1 MADLLQGAPLP
12 STITTEQQQT
22 TVPDF
27 YTNYLQDVANLGQ
40 NAVQQGGVAG
50 FGPLQQQA
58 FQMAP
63 NAAFSGAQTA
73 GTGAALETAAGT
85 TAAPDIVQSYMNP
98 YTRNVV
104 DEMSRLQQQNIQRNV
119 LPALSGAGV
128 GTGSFGS
135 KRQAQATGQS
145 LADMQ
150 ANLMGQQYGALNTG
164 YQNALSQA
172 STDLN
177 RQLQAGQG
185 MGNLATQQYNI
196 GSGGLKQLSDLGGQ
210 QQALGQAQL
219 NYPMLQAQNLA
230 KLFQGVTLPTG
241 TTKQTTSPGLQGNYG
256 LSPLQQIGTLL
267 SGLGAISGGG
277 SSSTGTT
284 GTSTNTDLA
293 SKILGLPSTAV
304 KSVTDILNSFGI
316 SFADGGQVKGYADGG
331 TVDPTG
337 LATSDLTQGPTQTI
351 DEYTPNVDGI
361 LENMPQGP
369 IMYATGSVAPTATRG
384 DNPLP
389 WERTNVSN
397 QLNDFVGHLPP
408 QFRDK
413 INQIRQFAE
422 QKRKQDQFN
431 PWNRP
436 GQPLPLPGNPVV
448 TPPHINAGPVGA
460 TATIGNPNQGGYN
473 PQPTTIPP
481 QVSPAPTDGLKDIK
495 GLPKLEANE
504 NESLEKD
511 FRNKQLGLNKNQ
523 PNKKLNDWANKWS
536 AHYNKNI
543 STRI

>member
-98 YTRNVV
+98 YTSNVV
-104 DEMSRLQQQNIQRNV
+104 DEMARLQQQNIQRNV

-164 YQNALSQA
+164 YQNALTA
-172 STDLN
+172 AGTDLN

-210 QQALGQAQL
+210 QQALGQAEL

-277 SSSTGTT
+277 STGTT
-284 GTSTNTDLA
+284 GTSTNTNLA
-293 SKILGLPSTAV
+293 NQILGLPSTAV
-304 KSVTDILNSFGI
+304 KSVTDLLNSFGI
-316 SFADGGQVKGYADGG
+316 SFAEGGQVKGYADGG
-331 TVDPTG
+331 TVDQTG
-337 LATSDLTQGPTQTI
+337 LATSDLTPGPTQNTN
-351 DEYTPNVDGI
+351 EYTPNVDST

-408 QFRDK
+408 KLTDR
-413 INQIRQFAE
+413 INQIRQIGL
-422 QKRKQDQFN
+422 QKLQQN
-431 PWNRP
+431 NTPSGLAGIIGSINQGTTGGANGP
-436 GQPLPLPGNPVV
+436 GVIGNTPNEY
-448 TPPHINAGPVGA
+448 TPPTKPVLEHM
-460 TATIGNPNQGGYN
+460 
-473 PQPTTIPP
+473 PQ
-481 QVSPAPTDGLKDIK
+481 

-523 PNKKLNDWANKWS
+523 PNKQLNDWANKWS